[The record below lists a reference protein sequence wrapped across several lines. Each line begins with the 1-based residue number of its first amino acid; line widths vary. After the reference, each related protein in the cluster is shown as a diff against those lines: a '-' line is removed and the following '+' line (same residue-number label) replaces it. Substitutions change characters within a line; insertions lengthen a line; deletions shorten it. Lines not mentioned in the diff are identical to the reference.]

1 MSNENATVILSSQKT
16 GGIIAKTVIGGI
28 IANIFISLL
37 AIIPILGWFV
47 ISFLAVYCWI
57 ELVFATVGVARAHA
71 TLTDQGIYGANYYF
85 GSFDVTFDQITKIK
99 RKNKLTLIYYL
110 DANGKKRKAKIH
122 GIQDENSFTKA
133 CKDQFEAYKAQ
144 KAAEAAAAQAPA
156 TEA

>member
-16 GGIIAKTVIGGI
+16 TGNIVKTIIGGI
-28 IANIFISLL
+28 IANIFLSVL
-37 AIIPILGWFV
+37 AIIPFLGWFV
-47 ISFLAVYCWI
+47 ISWLALYAWI
-57 ELVFATVGVARAHA
+57 ELVFAIIGVARANA
-71 TLTDQGIYGANYYF
+71 TLTDKGISGANYYF

-99 RKNKLTLIYYL
+99 RKNKITFIYYN

-122 GIQDENSFTKA
+122 GIKDENAFTKA

-144 KAAEAAAAQAPA
+144 LAAEAQAPA